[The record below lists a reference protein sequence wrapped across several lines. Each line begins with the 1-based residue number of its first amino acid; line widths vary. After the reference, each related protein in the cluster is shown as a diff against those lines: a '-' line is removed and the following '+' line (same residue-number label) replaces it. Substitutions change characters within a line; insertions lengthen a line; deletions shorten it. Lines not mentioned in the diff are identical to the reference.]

1 MLVLSRKRGEKI
13 VVCCGDQVT
22 VLEVLEMGGGRVRL
36 GISAPPEVMIHRG
49 ELCNRGPERSVPN
62 RKLIDTV

>member
-22 VLEVLEMGGGRVRL
+22 IVEVLATSGGRVRL
-36 GISAPPEVMIHRG
+36 GVSAPPEVVVHRSEVWSRATG
-49 ELCNRGPERSVPN
+49 RGTARRAPDDAS
-62 RKLIDTV
+62 